1 MRRSGS
7 NRNAGRDQLPLDLL
21 WGPAPEAQEP
31 DHEPVRSDGRAPLA
45 PLAPQSGGG
54 DGRPV
59 QLLLGAG
66 GGGGGPDRGPDGGP
80 GGGRPAGRDVHGE
93 GGAAEHGPAA
103 GRGGGPARNGG
114 APAGAGDRGGRRLD
128 PQPVGTDGGRAQPS
142 LWDAGWRE

>member
-7 NRNAGRDQLPLDLL
+7 NRNAGREQLRLDLL

-80 GGGRPAGRDVHGE
+80 GGGRPAGRDGHGV
-93 GGAAEHGPAA
+93 GGAVVAPGDGVGAAAA
-103 GRGGGPARNGG
+103 GDG
-114 APAGAGDRGGRRLD
+114 GGRRRA
-128 PQPVGTDGGRAQPS
+128 PQPVATDGGRAQPS
-142 LWDAGWRE
+142 LWDADWREI